1 MTEHIL
7 YFLKRR
13 EKRITQT
20 ELADYLKC
28 SQALISK
35 FESGMGSMSQEKI
48 NQYRQYIDE
57 K

>member
-13 EKRITQT
+13 EKEITQI
-20 ELADYLKC
+20 ELAAHLKC
-28 SQALISK
+28 SQALISRYEK
-35 FESGMGSMSQEKI
+35 GNGTMSKEKI
-48 NQYRQYIDE
+48 SLYRQYIDE

>member
-13 EKRITQT
+13 EKRITQK
-20 ELADYLKC
+20 ELATHLKC
-28 SQALISK
+28 SQGLISRY
-35 FESGMGSMSQEKI
+35 ESGNGSMSKEKI

>member
-13 EKRITQT
+13 EKRITQK

-35 FESGMGSMSQEKI
+35 FESGMGSMSQDKI

>member
-13 EKRITQT
+13 EKRITQM
-20 ELADYLKC
+20 ELATHLKC

-35 FESGMGSMSQEKI
+35 FESGMGSMSQDKV